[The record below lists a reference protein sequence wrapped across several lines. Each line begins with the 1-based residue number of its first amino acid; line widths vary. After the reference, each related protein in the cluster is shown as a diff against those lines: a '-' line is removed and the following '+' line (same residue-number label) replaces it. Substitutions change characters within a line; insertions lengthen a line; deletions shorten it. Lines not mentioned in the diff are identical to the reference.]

1 MRLTMPFII
10 TFIGWHDSGK
20 TTLAAQVVRLLK
32 ERGYSV
38 AVIKSTKEIGLLPN
52 QEGTDTGAYSK
63 AGADAVTLVAP
74 DQLVMTAAHPEKNLP
89 ALARRFFSDMDLVIG
104 EGFKKAD
111 QVAKI
116 EVFRGK
122 GTRLCDQ
129 VNGVIALATDQGIYH
144 DINQEISGPSVFP
157 LNQPEKIADFLEKEY
172 IRAPSAH
179 DRKVHLIKTRQGKIM
194 NSMQPF
200 TVTQPTRLHFGAGTV
215 KDLGKTVKDFNGSK
229 VLLVV
234 DPGLVKAG
242 LLDRFT
248 APLEQEGISFTVY
261 DEIDP
266 EPGLKLAD
274 KGCAIAKEAGC
285 DCVIGA
291 GGGSA
296 MDVAKAISILLTNGG
311 KAVDYLGLGL
321 IKKPGVPK
329 IMIPTSAGTG
339 AEVTFTA
346 VFINEETGSKGGM
359 NGDPLYPDA
368 AILDPELTLSLPA
381 KVTAY
386 TGIDA
391 LTHALEAYTSTQA
404 HLISEMY
411 SLEAI
416 DLIARNLPAACANG
430 GNLEARSAMLM
441 GSLLGGKALATAG
454 VGLVHAM
461 AYPMGGMFGVPHGLA
476 NAVLLPY
483 VVQYNLPGN
492 YEKFALLAE
501 VLGQNTEG
509 LSRRDAASLCVEAL
523 YDLNA
528 DVGIPATLK
537 DLDMDIPFDQI
548 PKMAEIALTVTR
560 PVENNPRQPSLADV
574 IAVYERAYR
583 HKIAL

>member
-1 MRLTMPFII
+1 MPPII

-20 TTLAAQVVRLLK
+20 TTLASQVVRLLK

-38 AVIKSTKEIGLLPN
+38 SVIKSTKDTGLLPN
-52 QEGTDTGAYSK
+52 QEGTDTGAYQK

-74 DQLVMTAAHPEKNLP
+74 DQLLMTISQPEKNLP
-89 ALARRFFSDMDLVIG
+89 ALAQRFFADVDLVVA
-104 EGFKKAD
+104 EGFKQAD
-111 QVAKI
+111 KVDKI
-116 EVFRGK
+116 EVFRGQ
-122 GTRLCDQ
+122 GVRLAEQ
-129 VNGVIALATDQGIYH
+129 VSGVVAVATDQKVT
-144 DINQEISGPSVFP
+144 DPLVFP
-157 LNQPEKIADFLEKEY
+157 LNQPEEIADFLEKKY
-172 IRAPSAH
+172 IRIPSAQA
-179 DRKVHLIKTRQGKIM
+179 RKVLMITTRQGRIM
-194 NSMQPF
+194 NSMQSF
-200 TVTQPTRLHFGAGTV
+200 TVTQPTRLQFGAGTV

-229 VLLVV
+229 VLLVI

-248 APLEQEGISFTVY
+248 TPLEQEGIPFIVY
-261 DEIDP
+261 DNIDP

-274 KGCAIAKEAGC
+274 KGCAIAQEAGC
-285 DCVIGA
+285 DCVVGA

-296 MDVAKAISILLTNGG
+296 MDVAKAVSILLTNNG

-329 IMIPTSAGTG
+329 IMVPTSAGTG

-404 HLISEMY
+404 HTISEMY

-430 GNLEARSAMLM
+430 GNLAARSAMLM

-501 VLGQNTEG
+501 VLGQSTEG

-523 YDLNA
+523 YDLNR
-528 DVGIPATLK
+528 DVGIPATLQE
-537 DLDMDIPFDQI
+537 LDIPLDKI
-548 PKMAEIALTVTR
+548 PEMAEIALTVTR
-560 PVENNPRQPSLADV
+560 PVENNPRQPLLADV

-583 HKIAL
+583 HEIEV